1 MGKTCR
7 MSRITA
13 SAHNKA
19 LKLFLMSQK
28 SQKRLEDLLVKNVQ
42 EGAPAQP
49 LVHPE
54 SKRLRIR
61 TIKSSLKDG
70 HCTTK
75 VFSGALGK
83 LLEETSANAKL
94 GNSNDAMNLYMGP
107 LVAEEEQ
114 VMRQEIFF
122 ADTGVPTSE
131 SYVAAALL
139 KDPDTYV
146 ALFFDG
152 TPDPL
157 AQGEILGQ
165 VIRFV
170 AEKKDGPEIVQRIS
184 SIDFLNEYLDSNKL
198 VGRLKD
204 GLSGCRL
211 KPKNVA
217 TTTPDGCPTNIA
229 ADRVFRSDQSAEW
242 DPLVVL
248 CFSLVAAKRNSA
260 QALTEQK

>member
-114 VMRQEIFF
+114 VMRVRDLAPCTLLQLQPRSSLSLRRACAEGRGFGGSGNRIQR
-122 ADTGVPTSE
+122 AACILVIVGGEPLDVL
-131 SYVAAALL
+131 VASDRLL
-139 KDPDTYV
+139 QII
-146 ALFFDG
+146 ASG
-152 TPDPL
+152 S
-157 AQGEILGQ
+157 
-165 VIRFV
+165 R
-170 AEKKDGPEIVQRIS
+170 IV
-184 SIDFLNEYLDSNKL
+184 SNL
-198 VGRLKD
+198 L
-204 GLSGCRL
+204 
-211 KPKNVA
+211 
-217 TTTPDGCPTNIA
+217 
-229 ADRVFRSDQSAEW
+229 
-242 DPLVVL
+242 L
-248 CFSLVAAKRNSA
+248 CFRELP
-260 QALTEQK
+260 